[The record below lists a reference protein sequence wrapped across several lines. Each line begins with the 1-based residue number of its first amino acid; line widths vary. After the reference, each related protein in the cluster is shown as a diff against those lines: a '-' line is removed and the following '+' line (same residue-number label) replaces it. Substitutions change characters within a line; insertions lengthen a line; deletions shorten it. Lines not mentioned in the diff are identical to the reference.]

1 MKKNA
6 KTGKQGRIS
15 KLCAFTL
22 VELLVV
28 IAIIGIL
35 IALLLPAVQAARE
48 AARRMS
54 CSNNLKQLG
63 LSLHTYH
70 DATKG
75 LPATRST
82 FGATNQD
89 GNPGGPF
96 WGGHIALL
104 PYVEQSAA
112 YSNLTSFIPSVNYGD
127 SGIIPWESPGFGN
140 PDLRTIP
147 VSGFVCPSDSNPNFT
162 DSDSWACGGSGRTA
176 STYMFS
182 IGDAMNNFE
191 DSNSNIHDRSLFNPV
206 MWKAMGACVDGTSNT
221 IGMAEAWKFFG
232 ADSWGD
238 FSTAYRG
245 GIVGVGSADIANSLS
260 ARVTECLNR
269 VEGKS
274 NIIPGFQTRTMRGS
288 VLYGSCGN
296 NSFHTV
302 LPPNSPN
309 CASGGPNDNTVGSWG
324 IFSASSNHTGGVNVT
339 LMDGSV
345 TFVSETVSCVTA
357 GLTGDRPAQRT
368 SGKSDFGIWGAMGT
382 PNGGESVTF

>member
-1 MKKNA
+1 M
-6 KTGKQGRIS
+6 S
-15 KLCAFTL
+15 KVSFVKMGGSGNPRAFTL

-54 CSNNLKQLG
+54 CSNNMKQLG
-63 LSLHTYH
+63 LALHTYH

-82 FGATNQD
+82 FGATNSD
-89 GNPGGPF
+89 GDRGGPY
-96 WGGHIALL
+96 WGGHLALL
-104 PYVEQSAA
+104 PYVEQQAA
-112 YSNLTSFIPSVNYGD
+112 YSNLISYIPTRYGG
-127 SGIIPWESPGFGN
+127 SGVIPWEGNFGN
-140 PDLRTIP
+140 PDIRTIAF
-147 VSGFVCPSDSNPNFT
+147 SGFVCPSDSNPNFA
-162 DSDSWACGGSGRTA
+162 DSDSWATGGSGRTA
-176 STYMFS
+176 STYMFC

-191 DSNSNIHDRSLFNPV
+191 DENSVVQDRSLFNP
-206 MWKAMGACVDGTSNT
+206 MQWKSMGACVDGTSNT
-221 IGMAEAWKFFG
+221 IGMGESWKYFG
-232 ADSWGD
+232 ADTWGN

-245 GIVGVGSADIANSLS
+245 GIVGVGSADVANSLS

-274 NIIPGFQTRTMRGS
+274 NIISGYQTRTMRGS

-309 CASGGPNDNTVGSWG
+309 CVSGGPNENTVGNWG
-324 IFSASSNHTGGVNVT
+324 IFSASSNHTGGINVA

-345 TFVSETVSCVTA
+345 TFVSETVNCITS

-368 SGKSDFGIWGAMGT
+368 SGRSDFGIWGGMGT